1 MKKRYLVI
9 GMRIG
14 ITEVVK
20 GAILFLLLF
29 NFFGVSAQKQSKPAY
44 VLESSVFYGSI
55 IRHNPDITHLI
66 TAHPE
71 GFLLGVNRKRYG
83 EESWEAAY
91 NYPDTGFTFIYQ
103 NMNNP
108 TLGEHFGMYA
118 HYNFYFLKRQL
129 QLRIGQ
135 GIAYNTNPY
144 DQETNFRNTA
154 YGSHLLSSTL
164 LMAGYHREKLWK
176 NWGIKAALSFI
187 HYSNA
192 NFKAP
197 NASTNTVAFQLGV
210 NYTLDTETE
219 REFIPEPIQTEKI
232 RHPWAWNFVLRTG
245 QNEGDVVGSGQ
256 FGFMTPS
263 IYLDKRLGRKSAIQ
277 GGLDFFF
284 SGFLRELI
292 RFRSTSFPEDNIAAD
307 TDWKRVGLFVGH
319 ELRIDRM
326 SVITQLG
333 YYVYYPYDF
342 EGQVYNRIGL
352 KRYFGEHWFGAL
364 SLKAHAAAAEAV
376 EFGIGYRL

>member
-1 MKKRYLVI
+1 MSTKHKLHGTIKRY
-9 GMRIG
+9 
-14 ITEVVK
+14 TEGLRVYF
-20 GAILFLLLF
+20 ALSLLLF
-29 NFFGVSAQKQSKPAY
+29 SSLLTAQEERNPAY
-44 VLESSVFYGSI
+44 VLEGSLFYGSI
-55 IRHNPDITHLI
+55 IRHNPDISHLI

-71 GFLLGVNRKRYG
+71 GLILAWNRKRYG
-83 EESWEAAY
+83 EEEWESLY

-103 NMNNP
+103 DMNNP
-108 TLGEHFGMYA
+108 TLGEHFGAYA
-118 HYNFYFLKRQL
+118 HYNFYFLKRQV

-144 DQETNFRNTA
+144 DRQNNFRNTA

-164 LMAGYHREKLWK
+164 LMARYHRENLWK
-176 NWGIKAALSFI
+176 SLGLSVGLSFI

-197 NASTNTVAFQLGV
+197 NASTNTVAFQVGLT
-210 NYTLDTETE
+210 YTLDEMSE
-219 REFIPEPIQTEKI
+219 REFIPQAIQTDKPK
-232 RHPWAWNFVLRTG
+232 HSWTWNFVLRTG

-256 FGFMTPS
+256 YGFVTPS
-263 IYLDKRLGRKSAIQ
+263 IYIDKRLGQKSALQ
-277 GGLDFFF
+277 GGVDVFF

-292 RFRSTSFPEDNIAAD
+292 RFRSTSFPEEAIAAD
-307 TDWKRVGLFVGH
+307 TDWKRAGVFVGH
-319 ELRIDRM
+319 ELRLNQM

-342 EGQVYNRIGL
+342 EGRVYNRIGL
-352 KRYFGEHWFGAL
+352 QRYFGDHWFGAL
-364 SLKAHAAAAEAV
+364 TLKAHAAAAEAV

>member
-1 MKKRYLVI
+1 MSTKHKLHGTIKRY
-9 GMRIG
+9 
-14 ITEVVK
+14 TERLRVYFV
-20 GAILFLLLF
+20 LSLLLF
-29 NFFGVSAQKQSKPAY
+29 SSLLTAQEESNPAY
-44 VLESSVFYGSI
+44 VLEGSLFYGSI
-55 IRHNPDITHLI
+55 IRHNPDISHLI

-71 GFLLGVNRKRYG
+71 GLILAWNRKRYG
-83 EESWEAAY
+83 EEEWESLY

-103 NMNNP
+103 DMNNP
-108 TLGEHFGMYA
+108 TLGEHFGAYA
-118 HYNFYFLKRQL
+118 HYNFYFLKRQV

-144 DQETNFRNTA
+144 DRQNNFRNTA

-164 LMAGYHREKLWK
+164 LMARYHRENLWK
-176 NWGIKAALSFI
+176 SLGLSAGLSFI

-197 NASTNTVAFQLGV
+197 NASTNTVAFQVGLT
-210 NYTLDTETE
+210 YTLDEMSE
-219 REFIPEPIQTEKI
+219 REFIPQAIQTDKPK
-232 RHPWAWNFVLRTG
+232 HPWTWNFVLRAG

-256 FGFMTPS
+256 YGFVTPS
-263 IYLDKRLGRKSAIQ
+263 IYIDKRLGQKSALQ
-277 GGLDFFF
+277 GGVDVFF

-292 RFRSTSFPEDNIAAD
+292 RFRSTSFPEEAIAAD
-307 TDWKRVGLFVGH
+307 TDWKRAGVFVGH
-319 ELRIDRM
+319 ELRLNQM

-342 EGQVYNRIGL
+342 EGRVYNRIGL
-352 KRYFGEHWFGAL
+352 QRYFGDHWFGAL
-364 SLKAHAAAAEAV
+364 TLKAHAAAAEAV